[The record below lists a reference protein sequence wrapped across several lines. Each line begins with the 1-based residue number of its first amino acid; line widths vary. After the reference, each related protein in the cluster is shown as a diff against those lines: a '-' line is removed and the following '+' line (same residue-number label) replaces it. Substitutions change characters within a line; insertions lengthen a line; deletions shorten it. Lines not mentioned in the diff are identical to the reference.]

1 MVKGV
6 KALGTTLGGVAGT
19 GLKIFNASVGAA
31 ATGVTALVSAST
43 MAYAEYEQLVGG
55 VETLFGAGGQSLE
68 ESLKRYEE
76 GVKLL
81 DSLEKELESAKQRLT
96 VLRQGENGDD
106 VEEPLGGM

>member
-1 MVKGV
+1 MMNQIMECIPNFSEGRD
-6 KALGTTLGGVAGT
+6 LGKVE
-19 GLKIFNASVGAA
+19 KIADAFRG
-31 ATGVTALVSAST
+31 
-43 MAYAEYEQLVGG
+43 
-55 VETLFGAGGQSLE
+55 
-68 ESLKRYEE
+68 KE

>member
-1 MVKGV
+1 
-6 KALGTTLGGVAGT
+6 
-19 GLKIFNASVGAA
+19 
-31 ATGVTALVSAST
+31 
-43 MAYAEYEQLVGG
+43 MAPKKKPGFEAQLVAL
-55 VETLFGAGGQSLE
+55 EALIDEMESGGQSLE

-96 VLRQGENGDD
+96 VLRQGEYGDD

>member
-1 MVKGV
+1 
-6 KALGTTLGGVAGT
+6 
-19 GLKIFNASVGAA
+19 
-31 ATGVTALVSAST
+31 
-43 MAYAEYEQLVGG
+43 MAPKKKPGFEAQLVAL
-55 VETLFGAGGQSLE
+55 EALIDEMESGGQSLE

>member
-1 MVKGV
+1 
-6 KALGTTLGGVAGT
+6 
-19 GLKIFNASVGAA
+19 
-31 ATGVTALVSAST
+31 
-43 MAYAEYEQLVGG
+43 MAPKKKPGFEAQLVAL
-55 VETLFGAGGQSLE
+55 EALIDEMESGGQSLE
-68 ESLKRYEE
+68 ESLKRYED